1 MANILVKRDIE
12 NKIIAG
18 RELKTQLDAQ
28 LSECEERIKDIKA
41 DQKYTYYFGSAWSEY
56 DVRNQDEW
64 QVRIDGFLNALDMPL
79 VVTVE

>member
-1 MANILVKRDIE
+1 MAALFPNGAKCKKLFYDKPE
-12 NKIIAG
+12 GAIAG
-18 RELKTQLDAQ
+18 HALG
-28 LSECEERIKDIKA
+28 IVKDIKA
-41 DQKYTYYFGSAWSEY
+41 DQPYTYYFGSAWSEY